1 MAEEEEEEAWEEEE
15 VKAKLTSQGHP
26 FQAGT
31 QSGPASSFWIS
42 FGYPFRPKQQFLL
55 PING

>member
-1 MAEEEEEEAWEEEE
+1 MAEEEEEEAWEEEEEEE

-31 QSGPASSFWIS
+31 
-42 FGYPFRPKQQFLL
+42 
-55 PING
+55 

>member
-1 MAEEEEEEAWEEEE
+1 MAEEKEEEAWEEEE

-42 FGYPFRPKQQFLL
+42 FRYPFRPNQQI
-55 PING
+55 PAS